1 MSTMS
6 RLPRRAARW
15 RPSHGIVAAVVAMAC
30 SGSIAEPVRAQTPP
44 ASTTPASAAAEQP
57 ARGPLP
63 ADLAALIRRLD
74 ERVRELETQLADTN
88 RRLADVLSTATPQSA
103 AATATV
109 DAATPVASA
118 PEPSLTPDV
127 ASAASATP
135 AAEDGETRLPFS
147 GYMDFHFNK
156 PRDGESELDFH
167 RFVLLFGH
175 SFSDRLKF
183 WSELELEHAL
193 VEGLA
198 EKGELELE
206 QAYIDYNLHPRFN
219 LRAGMLLAPVGIINE
234 RHEPP
239 AYHGV
244 ERPFVDT
251 LIIPSTWFD
260 TGGGIFGDLGRG
272 LTYKAYVM
280 APLDAT
286 GFSAEEGI
294 REGRQK
300 GFLSNVRNVAF
311 TGRLEH
317 HAASGIVFGAS
328 LWTGRTG
335 FNLPRLKPRVTV
347 WDVDARWTRGRFD
360 VRGQYA
366 QVGIGDAGNLNAA
379 LQRTTG
385 VNPNIARSLRGAYVE
400 SGVRLLPS
408 TFAHDLALFV
418 RYENFDT
425 QWRMPDGYLPLQEF
439 DRDAWIAGA
448 SYFLDP
454 DVVLKM
460 DYTWVRNR
468 STVVRAPR
476 SFNLGLGWWF

>member
-1 MSTMS
+1 VFGACSASLAGGGSPTPQDAPPASQTRAHIPVTICDLPPDIAALLERMDARIRLLEQRVAESDRLIAELLSTK
-6 RLPRRAARW
+6 RQIAA
-15 RPSHGIVAAVVAMAC
+15 PALDDVAAVPARQTPDAPVPDAPRAVATSTARD
-30 SGSIAEPVRAQTPP
+30 APP
-44 ASTTPASAAAEQP
+44 ASPPSEATPSPEPASS
-57 ARGPLP
+57 
-63 ADLAALIRRLD
+63 LAT
-74 ERVRELETQLADTN
+74 ETE
-88 RRLADVLSTATPQSA
+88 S
-103 AATATV
+103 
-109 DAATPVASA
+109 
-118 PEPSLTPDV
+118 
-127 ASAASATP
+127 
-135 AAEDGETRLPFS
+135 ETRLPFS

-193 VEGLA
+193 VEGLE

-206 QAYIDYNLHPRFN
+206 QAYVDYNIRSSLN

-239 AYHGV
+239 AYYGV

-260 TGGGIFGDLGRG
+260 TGAGLFGGLGRG

-286 GFSAEEGI
+286 GFTAAEGI

-311 TGRLEH
+311 TGRVEH
-317 HAASGIVFGAS
+317 HAAPGLALGAS
-328 LWTGRTG
+328 VWSGLTG
-335 FNLPRLKPRVTV
+335 FNLRRVNPRVTL
-347 WDVDARWTRGRFD
+347 WDVDGRFSRGRLD
-360 VRGQYA
+360 IRGQYA
-366 QVGIGDAGNLNAA
+366 QVAIGNAAELNAA
-379 LQRTTG
+379 LQRSTG
-385 VNPNIARSLRGAYVE
+385 VNPNIARALRGFYLE
-400 SGVRLLPS
+400 SGARVLPVE
-408 TFAHDLALFV
+408 FPHDLAVFL

-439 DRDAWIAGA
+439 DRDAWILGA

-454 DVVLKM
+454 DIAFKV
-460 DYTWVRNR
+460 DYTWVGNR
-468 STVVRAPR
+468 SEVVRPPR
-476 SFNLGLGWWF
+476 AFNLGLGWWF